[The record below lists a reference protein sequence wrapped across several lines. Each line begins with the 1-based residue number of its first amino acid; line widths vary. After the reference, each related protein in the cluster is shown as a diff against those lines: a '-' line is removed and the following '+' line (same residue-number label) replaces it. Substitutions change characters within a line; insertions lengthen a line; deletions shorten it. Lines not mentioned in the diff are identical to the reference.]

1 MFLNLERDRV
11 EVLFFL
17 KKHSRAV
24 VIPKI
29 AEVGFNSI
37 LKLGVNVLVAPE
49 WLVLY
54 FLNQHEPLV

>member
-1 MFLNLERDRV
+1 MFLNLKRDRI
-11 EVLFFL
+11 EVLFLL

>member
-1 MFLNLERDRV
+1 VFLNLKRDRI
-11 EVLFFL
+11 EVLFLL